1 MDSCETRNRSREC
14 NMSSIFTKII
24 NKEIPAVIV
33 YEDDHCISF
42 RDIDPKAPQHILI
55 VPKKEIKSLADVAEE
70 DAPLLG
76 HLLLKASE
84 IAKEQGISDSGY
96 RIVVNTNKEGGQEVS
111 HLHLHILGGRQMTWP
126 PG

>member
-1 MDSCETRNRSREC
+1 
-14 NMSSIFTKII
+14 MSSIFTKII

-33 YEDDHCISF
+33 YEDDLCISF

-55 VPKKEIKSLADVAEE
+55 VPKKEIKSLADVTEG

-76 HLLLKASE
+76 HLLLKASQ
-84 IAKEQGISDSGY
+84 IAKEQDISDSGY

>member
-1 MDSCETRNRSREC
+1 MDTCETRNRSREC

-24 NKEIPAVIV
+24 NREIPAVIV
-33 YEDDHCISF
+33 YEDDLCISF

>member
-24 NKEIPAVIV
+24 NREIPAVIV
-33 YEDDHCISF
+33 YEDDLCISF

-76 HLLLKASE
+76 HLLLKASQ